1 MKTISKSGGNQTAE
15 MPIVTTASSAKNRS
29 VQATAGSRENAPKV
43 KRTPEQGVVAAAYIV
58 PGMPHPLLAPER
70 SPAWQSLRAAY
81 GKVRE
86 EIEEAVAKGEADLI
100 LYFSTQWLSVL
111 GYLFQADPTPE
122 WTLVDHNWHELGSM
136 KYKMKVDTEFASF
149 YAREVKAMG
158 HYTREVNYRGF
169 PIDTGVVVAQALL
182 NPQNH
187 LPAAMV
193 SCNMY
198 AEKQETL
205 SIGQAACRALE
216 KAGKRAIVVCVT
228 GLSSRFEIRDIDP
241 GEDKLS
247 SLKDDEWNR
256 KILEIL
262 GEGRLEDVS
271 EVMRE
276 FSRQANADMGGRGVW
291 WLNGLCGK
299 VNLFSGKIFE
309 YQPIW
314 GTGAGVVGLYPTAS
328 IRSVPGWVNDEAD
341 LVERLARPS
350 SSPPV
355 VEEVAK
361 APSSQVAVGPQG
373 VFERPIVTGD
383 PSGQATGTSTSEQER
398 QFSKMV
404 KTIDVTTA
412 GMTAP
417 GHAIQARG
425 APPPVGPYPHARRVG
440 DFLFLS
446 GVGPRKAG
454 TKVIPGVILN
464 DRGEVEGH
472 DVDVQTR
479 SVIDNIQAILE
490 SAGSRLEDV
499 VDVQVFLTDMK
510 RDFATFNRVY
520 GEYFA
525 RIGPTRTTVEV
536 GSLPT
541 PIAVELKV
549 TAYLRNNTPERN
561 A

>member
-1 MKTISKSGGNQTAE
+1 MKKDN
-15 MPIVTTASSAKNRS
+15 
-29 VQATAGSRENAPKV
+29 
-43 KRTPEQGVVAAAYIV
+43 GVVAAAYIV
-58 PGMPHPLLAPER
+58 PGLPHPLLAPER
-70 SPAWQSLRAAY
+70 SPAWHALKEAY

-86 EIEEAVAKGEADLI
+86 EIERAAKAGEADLI

-111 GYLFQADPTPE
+111 GYLFQADPNPE
-122 WTLVDHNWHELGSM
+122 WGLVDHNWHELGSM
-136 KYKMKVDTEFASF
+136 KYKMKVDTEFAGF

-158 HYTREVNYRGF
+158 HYVREVNYRGF
-169 PIDTGVVVAQALL
+169 PIDTGVVVAQAFL
-182 NPQNH
+182 NPQNL

-205 SIGQAACRALE
+205 SIGQAGARALE
-216 KAGKRAIVVCVT
+216 KAGQRAIVVCVT
-228 GLSSRFEIRDIDP
+228 GLSSRFEVRDINP
-241 GEDKLS
+241 REDKLS

-256 KILEIL
+256 KILEIM

-299 VNLFSGKIFE
+299 VNLFTGKIFE
-309 YQPIW
+309 YQPVW
-314 GTGAGVVGLYPTAS
+314 GSGAGVAGLYPTAP

-341 LVERLARPS
+341 LVERLARPDAAS
-350 SSPPV
+350 VGIMTAEEAGSDETSLKKAQNDSQKNSQSP
-355 VEEVAK
+355 EA
-361 APSSQVAVGPQG
+361 
-373 VFERPIVTGD
+373 
-383 PSGQATGTSTSEQER
+383 SEKEK
-398 QFSKMV
+398 QFSQIVQTMEVSTDKMS
-404 KTIDVTTA
+404 
-412 GMTAP
+412 AP
-417 GHAIQARG
+417 GDAVQAKG

-454 TKVIPGVILN
+454 TKIIPGVTLN
-464 DRGEVEGH
+464 DKDEVIGH

-479 SVIDNIQAILE
+479 SVIDNIQTILE
-490 SAGSRLEDV
+490 AAGSGLEDV

-510 RDFATFNRVY
+510 RDFATFNKVY

-549 TAYLRNNTPERN
+549 TAYLRNTTTERN